1 MKKFKLVSL
10 IILMSMVF
18 STLIPLKV
26 RAVDTNK
33 IITAKNFNAFYLLTI
48 VAHAG
53 AGNLSVEEFNTAAK
67 NHFVD
72 IDELSKTETVI
83 KYSGEKFP
91 EFSNDILDTTDVYLA
106 DQYTAFFFAGEM
118 DSSVLKDL
126 NDWAIKKKADL
137 GISEEITKF
146 STEIEI
152 IGKNG
157 TKLSSTISKDG
168 GTALLGEKKDFKNE
182 SDVKEALAKLGINMV
197 NVPEQV
203 DIIGNGKLFDV
214 GSKMTPVEQ
223 FYYNLGINDAAVLW
237 KLNVNDKSF
246 YMVYGY
252 EKTNSGKYNCNVYL
266 VTDKTLDPVPDDNK
280 FETELNYEAFIGTKD
295 VGGKTEDGTFMPSYD
310 ETNIKEDA
318 DVTAT
323 ISSKNKEEIVKVND
337 KEVTDTPSKDQ
348 PWYYPN
354 PEDKTKVAKQY
365 PFDTYDNS
373 TDNGM
378 VSEKVTLTSSDD
390 KTSEQNVSIKWPFRI
405 IDKTYDPETPTDDT
419 KEVTIT
425 IETNLPM
432 DPDKVPEGW
441 TIVPDTDNHK
451 ISKTYKKGDKVDEDV
466 TVYQNKTGNSDKTH
480 VKYTWPGEQTDKSVA
495 NKAFSQTG
503 EKVSLALI
511 IAVIAIVAAI
521 VINKKKNNLT
531 K

>member
-168 GTALLGEKKDFKNE
+168 GTALLGEKKNFKNE

-419 KEVTIT
+419 KEVTVT

-451 ISKTYKKGDKVDEDV
+451 ISKKYKKGDKVDEDV

-480 VKYTWPGEQTDKSVA
+480 VKYTWPGEQTDKSVS
-495 NKAFSQTG
+495 NKALSQTG
-503 EKVSLALI
+503 EKVSFALI

-521 VINKKKNNLT
+521 VINKKKNNLN

>member
-18 STLIPLKV
+18 GTLIPLKV

-33 IITAKNFNAFYLLTI
+33 IITAKNFNAFYVDAI
-48 VAHAG
+48 VGFSG
-53 AGNLSVEEFNTAAK
+53 AGRLSVEEFNTAAG
-67 NHFVD
+67 NHFVN
-72 IDELSKTETVI
+72 INELSKTEKVI
-83 KYSGEKFP
+83 KYSGERFP
-91 EFSNDILDTTDVYLA
+91 EFSDDVLSTTDLYLA
-106 DQYTAFFFAGEM
+106 YEYTACFFAGEM
-118 DSSVLKDL
+118 DSRVFNDL
-126 NDWAIKKKADL
+126 NNWAVNRKEDL

-168 GTALLGEKKDFKNE
+168 GTPLVGGKKNINNE
-182 SDVKEALAKLGINMV
+182 SDVKEVLAKLGINMV
-197 NVPEQV
+197 DVPNQLDV
-203 DIIGNGKLFDV
+203 TGNGKLFERNGDV
-214 GSKMTPVEQ
+214 QVYDT
-223 FYYNLGINDAAVLW
+223 FYYNLAINDATVLW

-252 EKTNSGKYNCNVYL
+252 EETNSGKYNCNVYL
-266 VTDKTLDPVPDDNK
+266 VTDKTLAPVPDDNK

-419 KEVTIT
+419 KEVTVT

-511 IAVIAIVAAI
+511 IAVIAIVTAI

>member
-18 STLIPLKV
+18 SAVVMPLTSK
-26 RAVDTNK
+26 AVDTDK
-33 IITAKNFNAFYLLTI
+33 ITAENFNMYYLEYMIATF
-48 VAHAG
+48 G
-53 AGNLSVEEFNTAAK
+53 AGSMSSDVYNKEIER
-67 NHFVD
+67 HFVNIED
-72 IDELSKTETVI
+72 LKKNGENVI
-83 KYSGEKFP
+83 KYNTKTWNSSNDMLDSIDMAVIMSYTEMLRLGEKQ
-91 EFSNDILDTTDVYLA
+91 EKEWN
-106 DQYTAFFFAGEM
+106 EM
-118 DSSVLKDL
+118 KELLK
-126 NDWAIKKKADL
+126 NNATEL
-137 GISEEITKF
+137 GISGDI
-146 STEIEI
+146 S
-152 IGKNG
+152 NM
-157 TKLSSTISKDG
+157 KLSLDVVGNTNKVSYYVSDNGSEAPKTELSVMLNDIVKKLG
-168 GTALLGEKKDFKNE
+168 GT
-182 SDVKEALAKLGINMV
+182 VKELPDEIV
-197 NVPEQV
+197 I
-203 DIIGNGKLFDV
+203 DGKTYNPSW
-214 GSKMTPVEQ
+214 GTNANEIAR
-223 FYYNLGINDAAVLW
+223 FYYNLANCAKSTLISYEVNGRKVYL
-237 KLNVNDKSF
+237 VVGYENDKTAEG
-246 YMVYGY
+246 VY
-252 EKTNSGKYNCNVYL
+252 KTNLYL
-266 VTDKTLDPVPDDNK
+266 VTDKNLDPVPDDNK

-337 KEVTDTPSKDQ
+337 KEVTVTPSKDQ

-373 TDNGM
+373 TENGM

-419 KEVTIT
+419 TEVTVT

-432 DPDKVPEGW
+432 DPDKVPQGW
-441 TIVPDTDNHK
+441 TMVPNTDNHK
-451 ISKTYKKGDKVDEDV
+451 IRKTYKKGEKIDEDV

-480 VKYTWPGEQTDKSVA
+480 VKYTWPGDKTDKSVSD
-495 NKAFSQTG
+495 KIISQTG

-511 IAVIAIVAAI
+511 IAVLAIVAAI

>member
-1 MKKFKLVSL
+1 
-10 IILMSMVF
+10 
-18 STLIPLKV
+18 
-26 RAVDTNK
+26 
-33 IITAKNFNAFYLLTI
+33 
-48 VAHAG
+48 
-53 AGNLSVEEFNTAAK
+53 
-67 NHFVD
+67 
-72 IDELSKTETVI
+72 
-83 KYSGEKFP
+83 
-91 EFSNDILDTTDVYLA
+91 
-106 DQYTAFFFAGEM
+106 
-118 DSSVLKDL
+118 
-126 NDWAIKKKADL
+126 
-137 GISEEITKF
+137 
-146 STEIEI
+146 
-152 IGKNG
+152 
-157 TKLSSTISKDG
+157 
-168 GTALLGEKKDFKNE
+168 
-182 SDVKEALAKLGINMV
+182 
-197 NVPEQV
+197 
-203 DIIGNGKLFDV
+203 
-214 GSKMTPVEQ
+214 
-223 FYYNLGINDAAVLW
+223 
-237 KLNVNDKSF
+237 
-246 YMVYGY
+246 MVYGY

-419 KEVTIT
+419 KEVTVT

>member
-126 NDWAIKKKADL
+126 NDWVIKKKADL

-246 YMVYGY
+246 YMVY
-252 EKTNSGKYNCNVYL
+252 
-266 VTDKTLDPVPDDNK
+266 
-280 FETELNYEAFIGTKD
+280 
-295 VGGKTEDGTFMPSYD
+295 
-310 ETNIKEDA
+310 
-318 DVTAT
+318 
-323 ISSKNKEEIVKVND
+323 
-337 KEVTDTPSKDQ
+337 
-348 PWYYPN
+348 
-354 PEDKTKVAKQY
+354 
-365 PFDTYDNS
+365 
-373 TDNGM
+373 
-378 VSEKVTLTSSDD
+378 
-390 KTSEQNVSIKWPFRI
+390 
-405 IDKTYDPETPTDDT
+405 
-419 KEVTIT
+419 
-425 IETNLPM
+425 
-432 DPDKVPEGW
+432 
-441 TIVPDTDNHK
+441 
-451 ISKTYKKGDKVDEDV
+451 
-466 TVYQNKTGNSDKTH
+466 
-480 VKYTWPGEQTDKSVA
+480 
-495 NKAFSQTG
+495 
-503 EKVSLALI
+503 
-511 IAVIAIVAAI
+511 
-521 VINKKKNNLT
+521 
-531 K
+531 